1 MLKAP
6 QRLFTYT
13 RRKLN
18 RRKEII
24 LMIDKHQL
32 GGQEHV
38 PATRRRKPIP
48 LRMASGPQ
56 DYVPG
61 QQEEPAVLT
70 SITDMLQ
77 WAQNWTRSRS
87 IWPFMYALACCGFEM
102 IAAASAPQYDLSR
115 FGSEVFRASP
125 RQADLMIVA
134 GTVSVKMAPRLR
146 HLWEQMPEPKWV
158 ISMGQCANSG
168 GEFYDS
174 YYTVQG
180 VDTVVPVD
188 VYVPGCPPRPEALI
202 EGIFKLREKIEKQGY
217 IPRTYQ
223 DASPAAPKA
232 QHAQGSDDAEE
243 QTAQVR
249 HTQEMLLNLGPQ
261 HPSTHGVL
269 RLVLTLD
276 GETVVDCTPVIG
288 YLHRGIEK
296 TLENRPYLGGIRY
309 MDNADYLSPMLN
321 EIAYAG
327 AIEQLMELEPPRR
340 AQYIR
345 LLVGEL
351 QHIASHLI
359 GIGAYSNDLGTT
371 TPLLWTMRD
380 REGVMDLFEA
390 LGGSRFNVN
399 YVRVGGVLHD
409 FPKGWLRSCE
419 TYLDQLEKN
428 MRELERL
435 VNGNEIF
442 RARTQGVG
450 YLDPQQALAYG
461 LTGPLAGASGIT
473 WDLRV
478 NRPYMA
484 YREVPVNV
492 QIRQEG
498 DCYARNALRFQEIQ
512 ESMRLC
518 RVAIEQL
525 PPGSISIR
533 TPIALRPPRGET
545 YFALESSK
553 GELGVYLISDG
564 SEYPWRA
571 KLRGPSFVNL
581 QVLPELLH
589 GYKMSDVIAVL
600 GSLDFVVGE
609 VDR

>member
-1 MLKAP
+1 MSKKQTP
-6 QRLFTYT
+6 REKIEQQE
-13 RRKLN
+13 RKT
-18 RRKEII
+18 E
-24 LMIDKHQL
+24 
-32 GGQEHV
+32 
-38 PATRRRKPIP
+38 ARRKPIP
-48 LRMASGPQ
+48 LSMASGPKE
-56 DYVPG
+56 YVPG

-70 SITDMLQ
+70 SVADMLH

-102 IAAASAPQYDLSR
+102 IAAASAPQYDMSR

-202 EGIFKLREKIEKQGY
+202 EGIFKLREKIEKRGY
-217 IPRTYQ
+217 VPRRDQAEPTLL
-223 DASPAAPKA
+223 SPASD
-232 QHAQGSDDAEE
+232 GSPVQTGGEKTAEGLS
-243 QTAQVR
+243 
-249 HTQEMLLNLGPQ
+249 TQEMLLNLGPQ

-269 RLVLTLD
+269 RLVLTLE

-296 TLENRPYLGGIRY
+296 TLENRPYIGGIRY
-309 MDNADYLSPMLN
+309 MDNADYLAPMLN
-321 EIAYAG
+321 EIAYVG
-327 AIEQLMELEPPRR
+327 AVEQLMGLEPPRR

-351 QHIASHLI
+351 QRIASHLV
-359 GIGAYSNDLGTT
+359 GIGSYVNDLGAA

-399 YVRVGGVLHD
+399 YMRVGGVLHD
-409 FPKGWLRSCE
+409 FPEGWLLSCE
-419 TYLDQLEKN
+419 AYLDQLEKN
-428 MRELERL
+428 MDELERL
-435 VNGNEIF
+435 VDGNEIF
-442 RARTQGVG
+442 QARTQGVG
-450 YLDPQQALAYG
+450 FLDPQQAIAWG
-461 LTGPLAGASGIT
+461 LTGPMARASGVN

-484 YREVPVNV
+484 YREVPVRV
-492 QIRQEG
+492 QVRQEG
-498 DCYARNALRFQEIQ
+498 DCFARNALRMQEIR
-512 ESMRLC
+512 ESIRLC
-518 RVAIEQL
+518 RVAIDKL
-525 PPGSISIR
+525 PAG
-533 TPIALRPPRGET
+533 PIGARVPVGLRPPRGET
-545 YFALESSK
+545 YFAVESSK

-581 QVLPELLH
+581 QVLPEMLR